1 MANNTEKK
9 CPVELYNLKDDIGET
24 NELIAK
30 YSELTAKVE
39 KLFEEAHVPSEHYLV
54 ERKKTK

>member
-1 MANNTEKK
+1 
-9 CPVELYNLKDDIGET
+9 LYNLKDDIGET